1 MAVKRFSLYRGKPNV
16 SMFPEAASQSFNAGD
31 LVYLVSGRVTICTG
45 TAQGALGIFGVAC
58 RDGVTST
65 GTAYPDTPV
74 MVITPEQEWRA
85 YPATTVVPS
94 TGLDA
99 GVGYK
104 VAQSSAG
111 AGVLGAAGS
120 DCVVVK
126 LKAMGQDGGTAG
138 DPVIIRFCS
147 TACQSIEG
155 S

>member
-1 MAVKRFSLYRGKPNV
+1 
-16 SMFPEAASQSFNAGD
+16 MFPEAASQSFNAGD
-31 LVYLVSGRVTICTG
+31 LVYLASGRVTICTG

-58 RDGVTST
+58 RDGITST

-85 YPATTVVPS
+85 YPATSVVPA

-104 VAQSSAG
+104 LPQASAG
-111 AGVLGAAGS
+111 AGYVGGAGS

-126 LKAMGQDGGTAG
+126 LKAMGKDGTTAG
-138 DPVIIRFCS
+138 DPVIIRFSS

-155 S
+155 T